1 MTHGDGINILFAVE
15 QIIFLGEK
23 KKAFHNEEVVF
34 CSNKTAVII
43 LRQSLDSNKRQTD
56 GVKNRTGGPKKK
68 KKEKKYTS
76 DLTYAP

>member
-15 QIIFLGEK
+15 QIIFLGKK

-34 CSNKTAVII
+34 CSNKTPVII
-43 LRQSLDSNKRQTD
+43 LRQLLDSNKRQTD
-56 GVKNRTGGPKKK
+56 GVKKRDGWVK

>member
-15 QIIFLGEK
+15 QIIFLWGKK

-34 CSNKTAVII
+34 CSNKMPVII

-56 GVKNRTGGPKKK
+56 GVKKGTGG
-68 KKEKKYTS
+68 
-76 DLTYAP
+76 